1 MDKKEYSEHNIE
13 KLIHLHGSNKVMDES
28 RKKQILVALME
39 QDATN
44 TGKIKSAPLFSNYR
58 KLAFVAAG
66 IIIFAA
72 TLIYF
77 FASSNRKIKIPP
89 ALTQLSIEQLIELH
103 YEPSKSP
110 FDADIV
116 KAALQQALGK
126 FAPEEVIKIAKSLA
140 GIDRGIQV
148 QLAAPPVH
156 PVNDFSGYPRKT
168 FPEIVEGSNLFVHA
182 RLTNININ
190 VDDIIRALIEKEQFS
205 RIEDS
210 MSNYRVTIQLEVIDT
225 LPRGSL
231 KANKII
237 TVPAVLAED
246 QLNRLT
252 EDSEYF
258 FAMVQDE
265 VGPRFLEY
273 FSGVYPVD
281 YNNPASNELWRF
293 FSDAQD
299 ILLFGNHPKQETI
312 DYWISKLN
320 GETFLLTLE
329 YMDTLPNELVPASPI
344 MDAIELRYRD
354 LISRVERDIDEAG
367 RISNNNMPLFEKGM
381 NLLLRSD
388 DKDSI
393 NRMLSLF
400 NEDTVLGEVGI
411 LWRRIHESNRRL
423 LSLIVRLVIASEEN
437 DLSDRLI
444 ETYIKYKDTPLV
456 ISSSNTSY
464 LRDRQIRFV
473 HSLLAEIIDQ
483 AGAIAD
489 EDIMSMLLG
498 IIERLSGF
506 GLYDAPTFG
515 KIWRILASS
524 KDYDMRSYLEEFIAD
539 PNLSDISVFP
549 PSDKNYSEY
558 SQFEFER
565 AAFQT
570 LRPLP
575 GSNRPTRKELLDML
589 LVIYKRNED
598 NRSCLNFTVNTLQ
611 DILRPED
618 TECIPIL
625 TEMLL
630 MDEPHWAVPSIIAQ
644 RMPDPSLVPVVR
656 TAMEREV
663 FESTGVS
670 SLIEALFVCGAK
682 DEAITKALGILAK
695 PLREDTSSNLY
706 RDINRNASIVLFLGR
721 TQRDYLIPI
730 IEEYTQQKYIEKY
743 REVFA
748 GLDNMRMDFCLDQLR
763 QNAIMAFARLGGKS
777 SITRLRQLY
786 DSHDIRVRIVAAL
799 ALYYNGDKTGER
811 LLRHFVE
818 GTHRSFPEIE
828 IRWHVDLAGGTAFQ
842 SVINSYLRSELTDA
856 LLLEK
861 LTYYVDNADTNIES
875 SFFKG
880 YKREILGILI
890 EQLNSS
896 NRSTRGHAHDMLQ
909 KATGQNFGF
918 QPDRYAGQQEE
929 AIQRWRAYITKE
941 LATATLPGDVM

>member
-1 MDKKEYSEHNIE
+1 
-13 KLIHLHGSNKVMDES
+13 
-28 RKKQILVALME
+28 
-39 QDATN
+39 
-44 TGKIKSAPLFSNYR
+44 
-58 KLAFVAAG
+58 
-66 IIIFAA
+66 
-72 TLIYF
+72 
-77 FASSNRKIKIPP
+77 
-89 ALTQLSIEQLIELH
+89 
-103 YEPSKSP
+103 
-110 FDADIV
+110 
-116 KAALQQALGK
+116 
-126 FAPEEVIKIAKSLA
+126 
-140 GIDRGIQV
+140 
-148 QLAAPPVH
+148 
-156 PVNDFSGYPRKT
+156 
-168 FPEIVEGSNLFVHA
+168 
-182 RLTNININ
+182 
-190 VDDIIRALIEKEQFS
+190 
-205 RIEDS
+205 
-210 MSNYRVTIQLEVIDT
+210 MSNYRVAIHLEVIDT
-225 LPRGSL
+225 LPAGSL
-231 KANKII
+231 EAGKTI
-237 TVPAVLAED
+237 TLPAVLWED
-246 QLNRLT
+246 QLNKIR

-258 FAMVQDE
+258 FAMVQNN

-299 ILLFGNHPKQETI
+299 IFLFGNHPKQETI

-549 PSDKNYSEY
+549 PSDKNYYEY

-763 QNAIMAFARLGGKS
+763 QNATMAFARLGGKS
-777 SITRLRQLY
+777 SIPRLRQLY

>member
-1 MDKKEYSEHNIE
+1 
-13 KLIHLHGSNKVMDES
+13 
-28 RKKQILVALME
+28 
-39 QDATN
+39 
-44 TGKIKSAPLFSNYR
+44 
-58 KLAFVAAG
+58 
-66 IIIFAA
+66 
-72 TLIYF
+72 
-77 FASSNRKIKIPP
+77 
-89 ALTQLSIEQLIELH
+89 
-103 YEPSKSP
+103 
-110 FDADIV
+110 
-116 KAALQQALGK
+116 
-126 FAPEEVIKIAKSLA
+126 
-140 GIDRGIQV
+140 
-148 QLAAPPVH
+148 
-156 PVNDFSGYPRKT
+156 
-168 FPEIVEGSNLFVHA
+168 
-182 RLTNININ
+182 
-190 VDDIIRALIEKEQFS
+190 
-205 RIEDS
+205 
-210 MSNYRVTIQLEVIDT
+210 
-225 LPRGSL
+225 
-231 KANKII
+231 
-237 TVPAVLAED
+237 
-246 QLNRLT
+246 
-252 EDSEYF
+252 
-258 FAMVQDE
+258 
-265 VGPRFLEY
+265 
-273 FSGVYPVD
+273 
-281 YNNPASNELWRF
+281 
-293 FSDAQD
+293 
-299 ILLFGNHPKQETI
+299 
-312 DYWISKLN
+312 
-320 GETFLLTLE
+320 
-329 YMDTLPNELVPASPI
+329 
-344 MDAIELRYRD
+344 
-354 LISRVERDIDEAG
+354 
-367 RISNNNMPLFEKGM
+367 
-381 NLLLRSD
+381 
-388 DKDSI
+388 
-393 NRMLSLF
+393 
-400 NEDTVLGEVGI
+400 
-411 LWRRIHESNRRL
+411 
-423 LSLIVRLVIASEEN
+423 
-437 DLSDRLI
+437 
-444 ETYIKYKDTPLV
+444 
-456 ISSSNTSY
+456 
-464 LRDRQIRFV
+464 
-473 HSLLAEIIDQ
+473 
-483 AGAIAD
+483 
-489 EDIMSMLLG
+489 
-498 IIERLSGF
+498 
-506 GLYDAPTFG
+506 
-515 KIWRILASS
+515 
-524 KDYDMRSYLEEFIAD
+524 
-539 PNLSDISVFP
+539 
-549 PSDKNYSEY
+549 
-558 SQFEFER
+558 
-565 AAFQT
+565 
-570 LRPLP
+570 
-575 GSNRPTRKELLDML
+575 ML